1 MSIKY
6 NLQWI
11 IIKSNSKYCKGKE
24 RPYIISYLVYL
35 LIYIFVKFMAQSNSR
50 GNKKK
55 LIRVYNIKQWYITKT
70 KTPYQKGSNV
80 TMKKM
85 ETYIRKK

>member
-1 MSIKY
+1 
-6 NLQWI
+6 
-11 IIKSNSKYCKGKE
+11 
-24 RPYIISYLVYL
+24 
-35 LIYIFVKFMAQSNSR
+35 MAQSNSR

-55 LIRVYNIKQWYITKT
+55 LIRVYKIKQSYITKT